1 MEDEFVITKPT
12 EVAWGMTTANQ
23 IEIIKGGKAILR
35 NATITTRTL
44 EAEIIAPIGAE
55 FTVESAVQ
63 KAPEKLNT
71 GNSRLML
78 RLPNQSGQVK
88 VVVKFTPKMT

>member
-1 MEDEFVITKPT
+1 MEDEFIITKPI

-23 IEIIKGGKAILR
+23 VEIIKGGKAILR
-35 NATITTRTL
+35 NATVTARTL
-44 EAEIIAPIGAE
+44 EAEVISPSGAE
-55 FTVESAVQ
+55 FTVESAMQ
-63 KAPEKLNT
+63 KAPQKLNT

-88 VVVKFTPKMT
+88 VVIKLTPKG